1 MNAPPSAEKRVV
13 KLTMGV
19 HYASVSTGWNR
30 SALILEDNSGDVAP
44 RKVTLRIERPSDIE
58 YIRERLQQIED
69 AWRKE
74 LDSLKVS
81 L

>member
-1 MNAPPSAEKRVV
+1 MTNQTADKRVV
-13 KLTMGV
+13 KVTMKV
-19 HYASVSTGWNR
+19 FIATVSTGWNQ

-44 RKVTLRIERPSDIE
+44 RRVTLKIERPLDIE
-58 YIRERLQQIED
+58 YIREGLKQIED